1 MNIANRISP
10 MLWFDGNAEEAA
22 NFYLSIFQNSRL
34 TGVMRCGE
42 NGPAPKGSV
51 LTVGFEL
58 DGIPFTALNG
68 GPMYKFTEAI
78 SLVVRCENQAEVD
91 YYWERLLEGGGNTQ
105 ACGWLKDRY
114 GLSWQVTPV
123 RLIEL
128 MTDPDPA
135 RAGRVM
141 QAMMKMIK
149 IDIATLESAAA
160 G

>member
-1 MNIANRISP
+1 MKMTARISP
-10 MLWFDGNAEEAA
+10 MLWFDGKAEDAA
-22 NFYLSIFQNSRL
+22 NFYMSIFQNSRI
-34 TGVMRCGE
+34 TAIMRCGD

-78 SLVVRCENQAEVD
+78 SLVVRCDNQAEVD
-91 YYWERLLEGGGNTQ
+91 YYWERLLEGGTTQ

-114 GLSWQVTPV
+114 GLSWQIVPV

-128 MTDPDPA
+128 MTDPNPE

-149 IDIATLESAAA
+149 IDIPTLEAAAA

>member
-1 MNIANRISP
+1 MKMTARISP
-10 MLWFDGNAEEAA
+10 MLWFDGKAEDAA
-22 NFYLSIFQNSRL
+22 NFYMSIFQNSRI
-34 TGVMRCGE
+34 TAIMRCGD

-78 SLVVRCENQAEVD
+78 SLVVRCDNQAEVD
-91 YYWERLLEGGGNTQ
+91 YYWERLLDGGTAQ

-114 GLSWQVTPV
+114 GLSWQITPV

-149 IDIATLESAAA
+149 IDIPTLEKAAA

>member
-1 MNIANRISP
+1 MKMTARISP
-10 MLWFDGNAEEAA
+10 MLWFDGKAEDAA
-22 NFYLSIFQNSRL
+22 NFYMSIFQNSRI
-34 TGVMRCGE
+34 TAIMRCGD

-78 SLVVRCENQAEVD
+78 SLVIRCDNQAEVD
-91 YYWERLLEGGGNTQ
+91 YYWERLLDGGTTQ

-114 GLSWQVTPV
+114 GLSWQIVPV

-128 MTDPDPA
+128 MTDPNPE

-149 IDIATLESAAA
+149 IDIPTLEAAAA

>member
-1 MNIANRISP
+1 MKMTARISP
-10 MLWFDGNAEEAA
+10 MLWFDGKAEDAA
-22 NFYLSIFQNSRL
+22 NFYMSIFQNSRI
-34 TGVMRCGE
+34 TAIMRCGD

-78 SLVVRCENQAEVD
+78 SLVIRCDNQAEVD
-91 YYWERLLEGGGNTQ
+91 YYWERLLDGGTTQ

-114 GLSWQVTPV
+114 GLSWQIVPT
-123 RLIEL
+123 LKMGL
-128 MTDPDPA
+128 MTDRNADQTC
-135 RAGRVM
+135 RVM
-141 QAMMKMIK
+141 QYSTKMMNS
-149 IDIATLESAAA
+149 DAPWLCTAPS

>member
-1 MNIANRISP
+1 MKMTARISP
-10 MLWFDGNAEEAA
+10 MLWFDGKAEDAA
-22 NFYLSIFQNSRL
+22 NFYLSIFQNSRI
-34 TGVMRCGE
+34 TAIMRCGD

-78 SLVVRCENQAEVD
+78 SLVVRCDNQAEVD
-91 YYWERLLEGGGNTQ
+91 YYWERLLDGGTTQ

-114 GLSWQVTPV
+114 GLSWQIVPV

-128 MTDPDPA
+128 MTDPNPE

-149 IDIATLESAAA
+149 IDIATLEAAAA

>member
-1 MNIANRISP
+1 MKMTARISP
-10 MLWFDGNAEEAA
+10 MLWFDGKAEEAA
-22 NFYLSIFQNSRL
+22 NFYMSIFQNSRI
-34 TGVMRCGE
+34 TAVMRCGE
-42 NGPAPKGSV
+42 NGPMPKGSV

-68 GPMYKFTEAI
+68 GPLYKFNESI
-78 SLVVRCENQAEVD
+78 SLVVRCDSQAEVD
-91 YYWERLLEGGGNTQ
+91 YYWERLLDGGTTQ
-105 ACGWLKDRY
+105 ACGWLKDKY
-114 GLSWQVTPV
+114 GLSWQITPT

-128 MTDPDPA
+128 MTDPNPE

-149 IDIATLESAAA
+149 IDIATLEKAAV